1 MKSQDFSR
9 KKSLPECSPLAGEL
23 EGQKKAYA
31 ELNDQF
37 LRLAADFENF
47 KKRTARD
54 RENSISLA
62 NERFAIDILEVVDN
76 LERALKTDDTHLREG
91 ILQIRQLLNAQL
103 LRNGITPL
111 DALKKPFNPAEHE
124 AIAHITSEEPAGT
137 VIDEVSRGYRMHDKV
152 IRYAKVVVSKGNAER
167 SGGIKKWQKRR
178 FWESISEQP
187 FPVCLSWRQESLS

>member
-1 MKSQDFSR
+1 MGCTMHDAEHSTEQNGTQDSGVGENP
-9 KKSLPECSPLAGEL
+9 LPESQLLVAEL
-23 EGQKKAYA
+23 EAQKKAFA
-31 ELNDQF
+31 ELNDQL

-76 LERALKTDDTHLREG
+76 FERALKTDDTHLREG

-111 DALKKPFNPAEHE
+111 DAQKKQFNPAEHE
-124 AIAHITSEEPAGT
+124 AVAHITSEEPAGT
-137 VIDEVSRGYRMHDKV
+137 VIDEVSCGYRMHDKV
-152 IRYAKVVVSKGNAER
+152 IRYAKVAVSKGN
-167 SGGIKKWQKRR
+167 QKD
-178 FWESISEQP
+178 
-187 FPVCLSWRQESLS
+187 QEV

>member
-1 MKSQDFSR
+1 MGCTMHDAEHSTEQNEVQDSGTIENP
-9 KKSLPECSPLAGEL
+9 LPESQQLAAEL
-23 EGQKKAYA
+23 ETQKKAFA
-31 ELNDQF
+31 ELNDQL

-111 DALKKPFNPAEHE
+111 DAQKKPFNPAEHE
-124 AIAHITSEEPAGT
+124 AIAHVTSEEPAGT

-152 IRYAKVVVSKGNAER
+152 IRYAKVAVSKGN
-167 SGGIKKWQKRR
+167 QKD
-178 FWESISEQP
+178 
-187 FPVCLSWRQESLS
+187 QEV

>member
-1 MKSQDFSR
+1 MGCTMHDAEHSTEQNEVQDSGTAENP
-9 KKSLPECSPLAGEL
+9 LPESQQLAAEL
-23 EGQKKAYA
+23 EAQKKAFA
-31 ELNDQF
+31 ELNDQL

-111 DALKKPFNPAEHE
+111 DAQKKPFNPAEHE
-124 AIAHITSEEPAGT
+124 AIAHVTSEEPAGT

-152 IRYAKVVVSKGNAER
+152 IRYAKVAVSKGN
-167 SGGIKKWQKRR
+167 QKD
-178 FWESISEQP
+178 
-187 FPVCLSWRQESLS
+187 QEV